1 MVKPFLFVTGTPGVG
16 KSYCSARLG
25 KAFKGIRV
33 IEINDVAERYRTY
46 SGKDEYGSRIVRL
59 RELRM
64 RVMQEI
70 DKAGGITVVVGHLAP
85 ELGIKAHF
93 AIVKRES
100 LKKLAARL
108 KKRGY
113 AKGKIRENLIAEA
126 FDYCGEKITKFADFT
141 CEVDTS
147 RQFDLVAK
155 SIMEHH
161 AGKKAHGVE
170 SSAATRRFCNGESK
184 YKLEELAE
192 MARSGNEFGF

>member
-25 KAFKGIRV
+25 KAFRNIRI

-46 SGKDEYGSRIVRL
+46 SGKDEYDSRIVRL

-113 AKGKIRENLIAEA
+113 AKGKIKENLIAEA

-141 CEVDTS
+141 CEVDTAKH
-147 RQFDLVAK
+147 FDVVAGRM
-155 SIMEHH
+155 IEH
-161 AGKKAHGVE
+161 AGKKAP
-170 SSAATRRFCNGESK
+170 SLDKSAEMKRFCSGEVK
-184 YKLEELAE
+184 YRLNELAE